1 MNITGSGSTN
11 VAIVKKLLTRKKS
24 WNTTLLSI
32 LKLVLRLCL
41 CHHYPNPQVSNN
53 DSYLIYL
60 KILCFT
66 VSLFIGGQP
75 KLFSGQP
82 KPGIGIG
89 NWNQCPISVRISNRT
104 NPFFGQI
111 FFSYFSPFFRL
122 LFHFLGGYKFWK
134 ALIFGIKFYFRGP
147 FMMEKIPN
155 TQWPAQ
161 SGKLPTQV

>member
-53 DSYLIYL
+53 DSYLIYYL
-60 KILCFT
+60 KILCLT
-66 VSLFIGGQP
+66 VSLFIGAQP
-75 KLFSGQP
+75 KLFSVQP

-89 NWNQCPISVRISNRT
+89 NWNQCPISLKVMRLR
-104 NPFFGQI
+104 FFFYSEKKFEI
-111 FFSYFSPFFRL
+111 FSYIPTSLRKEV
-122 LFHFLGGYKFWK
+122 FLI
-134 ALIFGIKFYFRGP
+134 L
-147 FMMEKIPN
+147 KINPDFKN
-155 TQWPAQ
+155 N
-161 SGKLPTQV
+161 

>member
-41 CHHYPNPQVSNN
+41 CHHYPNLQVSNN

-66 VSLFIGGQP
+66 VSLFIGAQP
-75 KLFSGQP
+75 KLFSVQP
-82 KPGIGIG
+82 KPVIGIG
-89 NWNQCPISVRISNRT
+89 NWNQCPISLSVMRLR
-104 NPFFGQI
+104 FFLFWEKNKQK
-111 FFSYFSPFFRL
+111 FESFSYIPTSLQRKV
-122 LFHFLGGYKFWK
+122 FLNLKNKPRFQKWLK
-134 ALIFGIKFYFRGP
+134 IFTTWQQIWF
-147 FMMEKIPN
+147 
-155 TQWPAQ
+155 
-161 SGKLPTQV
+161 